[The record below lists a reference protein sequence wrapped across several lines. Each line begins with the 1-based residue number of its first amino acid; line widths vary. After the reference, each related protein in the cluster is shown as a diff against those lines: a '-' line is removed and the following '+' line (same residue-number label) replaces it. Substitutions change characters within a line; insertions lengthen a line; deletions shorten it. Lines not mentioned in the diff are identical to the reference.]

1 MTPEPLTEEVVLE
14 EGTTVIAIS
23 DGDLSMFAMDE
34 VEEGEIEELACRR
47 QPDEAELIF
56 VSTTTTV

>member
-1 MTPEPLTEEVVLE
+1 MEEEVLE
-14 EGTTVIAIS
+14 EGTTVMAIS

-47 QPDEAELIF
+47 QPDEAELKF
-56 VSTTTTV
+56 VSANSSA